1 MNYLPAQSAAFEL
14 CQKTRVGPSTIQIE
28 KPAAALERY
37 RAYYSSSLAAAES
50 VAANLTSL
58 SSSIAVAQA
67 AMVDIGWMSPAW
79 KAAKER
85 AQKSEREAQS
95 VHTASTS
102 GIIIPD
108 YDGSRAAGRRAVDA
122 EYVAAHAALA
132 ELEAAGKA
140 AGEPILLMQQQ
151 LESAKATEA
160 KHRADAARAAT
171 AIKVFD
177 DLRAAVA
184 AAEQKRLDD
193 ISRLLAQAD
202 KKAADDALRY
212 EKICAIAAK
221 LSVGH
226 EVAASVLKY
235 LQTRHYYKPPRC
247 LVKAASEARQ
257 RLPALQAINRFATEN
272 GVRFQDAEEMLSS

>member
-1 MNYLPAQSAAFEL
+1 
-14 CQKTRVGPSTIQIE
+14 
-28 KPAAALERY
+28 
-37 RAYYSSSLAAAES
+37 
-50 VAANLTSL
+50 
-58 SSSIAVAQA
+58 
-67 AMVDIGWMSPAW
+67 MSPAW

-95 VHTASTS
+95 VHAASTS

-140 AGEPILLMQQQ
+140 AGEPILRMQQQ
-151 LESAKATEA
+151 LEAAKATEA
-160 KHRADAARAAT
+160 KHRADSSRAAA
-171 AIKVFD
+171 AIKTFD
-177 DLRAAVA
+177 DLRAAGA

-212 EKICAIAAK
+212 EKICAMAAK

-235 LQTRHYYKPPRC
+235 LQTRRRPPPRC
-247 LVKAASEARQ
+247 AIARASEARQ
-257 RLPALQAINRFATEN
+257 HLPALQAINRFATEN